1 MMQYRIVLLSVLTL
15 LVTGVHAQKQY
26 TLQSPDKGITIT
38 VNVDRQL
45 SYSVKEGN
53 TSVLAT
59 SPIAMK
65 LADGTTLGDN
75 PKVKRV
81 KTASVN
87 ETIKAN
93 FYKRDEISD
102 VYNEMTM
109 TFKGNYKVIF
119 RAYNEGVAYRFQ
131 TEFPKD
137 ITIAEETADFNFDS
151 DKTVTI
157 PYVNARKGFCVKKIP
172 DKFAFVVRYD
182 QGFQLHACYDF
193 RFSK

>member
-1 MMQYRIVLLSVLTL
+1 MQYRIVLLSVLTL

-45 SYSVKEGN
+45 SYSVKQGN
-53 TSVLAT
+53 TSVLAA

-65 LADGTTLGDN
+65 LADGTTLGEN

-102 VYNEMTM
+102 VYNEMT
-109 TFKGNYKVIF
+109 
-119 RAYNEGVAYRFQ
+119 
-131 TEFPKD
+131 
-137 ITIAEETADFNFDS
+137 
-151 DKTVTI
+151 
-157 PYVNARKGFCVKKIP
+157 
-172 DKFAFVVRYD
+172 
-182 QGFQLHACYDF
+182 L
-193 RFSK
+193 